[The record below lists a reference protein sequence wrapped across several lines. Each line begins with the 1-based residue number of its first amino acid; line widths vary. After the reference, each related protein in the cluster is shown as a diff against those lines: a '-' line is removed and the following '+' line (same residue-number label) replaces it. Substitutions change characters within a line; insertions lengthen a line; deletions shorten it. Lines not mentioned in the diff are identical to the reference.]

1 MALCI
6 YILSDMFFLS
16 ASSHSLHLFKLL
28 ARGLFHLICWLLL
41 DRLLRSNLILLL
53 LWWLLFLLF
62 VCWLLFWGILGS
74 RLLVQLLIVILGL
87 VSGTYKRCLLVGGW
101 SLRGIPLVLVK
112 ISWLLGLQTLLS
124 ESLSNGLPLLQ
135 AEDVSGLRI
144 LLQLELTAVVYRLI
158 FW

>member
-1 MALCI
+1 M
-6 YILSDMFFLS
+6 
-16 ASSHSLHLFKLL
+16 
-28 ARGLFHLICWLLL
+28 
-41 DRLLRSNLILLL
+41 
-53 LWWLLFLLF
+53 
-62 VCWLLFWGILGS
+62 
-74 RLLVQLLIVILGL
+74 LVQLLIVILGL